1 MFLLGFFFSPFPFFG
16 KKARFIEIL
25 SLLQPEDK
33 LWDLWGFPQ
42 GLRQAWMPPSLP
54 PRVVSEGDAHNHR
67 SWLKLPL
74 EHKTSPWPSL
84 RPSTWLVLPERMVP
98 VTSGATEV
106 AAPLTHWCDTPTETS
121 ASLPLLSINSPEN
134 LPGKSAKGFFDQAV
148 TFTIQIEG
156 DENRG
161 SSAVELREMWLSGQA
176 CCYQPSAFPGH
187 TKPGICISILRQASG
202 RY

>member
-1 MFLLGFFFSPFPFFG
+1 MGSLGLP
-16 KKARFIEIL
+16 ARAAA
-25 SLLQPEDK
+25 
-33 LWDLWGFPQ
+33 
-42 GLRQAWMPPSLP
+42 GLDATVPPPSRGL
-54 PRVVSEGDAHNHR
+54 GGGCTHHR